1 MDSESKVM
9 MPRRV
14 RVSIGNLAWYTR
26 VRGTLKQYQFG
37 ILNPEKMLVGSR
49 QYQALGGGA
58 MLTEAGKSM
67 LEDSFGA
74 SDFEL
79 DPHTGCYDARFRLD
93 ERDVEPVFKL
103 FSDTVLMKLYE
114 RNPVMD
120 IIAELTGKEF
130 AVEYGHILPGDRAD
144 LVQTA
149 FVRTV
154 RQEPSVLGA
163 DTSERA
169 LAVEMPTR
177 RLFRIYELIMSDAIF
192 AMLRSSPAVRFLTEK
207 ELKTTDGGSKAGVT
221 DDGHVIR
228 NNLFWVP

>member
-49 QYQALGGGA
+49 QYAALGGGA

-79 DPHTGCYDARFRLD
+79 DPHTGFYDARFRLD
-93 ERDVEPVFKL
+93 ERDVEPVFNL
-103 FSDTVLMKLYE
+103 FGDLLAMKQYE
-114 RNPVMD
+114 QDPTLD
-120 IIAELTGKEF
+120 IMAELTGKEF
-130 AVEYGHILPGDRAD
+130 PRWYEHILDDVKAD
-144 LVQTA
+144 MVQVA
-149 FVRTV
+149 HVRNV
-154 RQEPSVLGA
+154 RQKPSALGT

-169 LAVEMPTR
+169 LGVAMPTR
-177 RLFRIYELIMSDAIF
+177 RLFRIYELVMSEDIF
-192 AMLRSSPAVRFLTEK
+192 KFRSSRAVRFLTEA
-207 ELKTTDGGSKAGVT
+207 ELRTTGGGSKAGVT
-221 DDGHVIR
+221 DGGHVIQ